1 MFCSRCGKQTSSSGH
16 FCQWCGADL
25 TVIPPSP
32 LLRTKAPGIGTGE
45 YAGFWSRLLAFVVD
59 FIFLLVIDIFV
70 LSFAGLSE
78 GIRMM
83 YQYIRHMPMTDR
95 YGNPPTNVVPMPIL
109 LSVLVLFILI
119 PWLYFAGLEATKN
132 QATPGKIAA
141 RVAVT
146 DYHGKRI
153 SFSRATLR
161 HFAKFVSLILLFAG
175 FIMIGFTARKQGL
188 HDKIAGTFVFRQV

>member
-45 YAGFWSRLLAFVVD
+45 YAGFWRRLLAFVVD
-59 FIFLLVIDIFV
+59 FIFLLAIDIFILG
-70 LSFAGLSE
+70 LSGLSE
-78 GIRMM
+78 GMRML
-83 YQYIRHMPMTDR
+83 YQYIRHVPMTDK
-95 YGNPPTNVVPMPIL
+95 YGNVPNAVVPMPLL
-109 LSVLVLFILI
+109 LSILVLFILV
-119 PWLYFAGLEATKN
+119 PWIYYAGLECSKN
-132 QATPGKIAA
+132 QATIGKIAA

-153 SFSRATLR
+153 TFSRATLR
-161 HFAKFVSLILLFAG
+161 FFAKFVSLIIVFVG
-175 FIMIGFTARKQGL
+175 FVMIGFTLRKQGL
-188 HDKIAGTFVFRQV
+188 HDKIAGTLVFRQI